1 MMEEEIIMENVKYW
15 MTVKIVHILNREI
28 EWEQVFDKIYK
39 LNYLY

>member
-1 MMEEEIIMENVKYW
+1 

-28 EWEQVFDKIYK
+28 EWKQVFDKIYK